1 MVSEL
6 RDSPKLGVFELDSV
20 EPRSSMDVILGF
32 LERSERIRPAPVL
45 PPLVPNLLIRIENLH

>member
-32 LERSERIRPAPVL
+32 LMQSE
-45 PPLVPNLLIRIENLH
+45 